1 MHVIK
6 PYVYAYNINIEK
18 ISGAKCYSKETKKKK
33 NLITIPILTL
43 KIEIKSI
50 PPPSGSA
57 TNPPSPPLGRTWV
70 QNPIIAH
77 RLDDLS
83 FSFLLK

>member
-1 MHVIK
+1 MIVIK
-6 PYVYAYNINIEK
+6 NFQG
-18 ISGAKCYSKETKKKK
+18 ISFIQNKEIKKKK
-33 NLITIPILTL
+33 NHITIPILTL

-50 PPPSGSA
+50 RPSSGSA

-77 RLDDLS
+77 RLDGLS